1 MCLIISI
8 VFIYLAIEF
17 FNSGDILNA
26 LINGAIAIIFIFL
39 LIRNIL
45 KTKNEKKQIDKI
57 KEE

>member
-8 VFIYLAIEF
+8 VFIYLAIDF

-26 LINGAIAIIFIFL
+26 LINGTIAIIFIAL